1 MTEPRTG
8 GDGAEVSLVLSTA
21 PDADAAER
29 LVRQLV
35 EERLIACGNLVP
47 GVASIFRWKG
57 EVQRE
62 EEVLVLMKARTG
74 ALDRLMR
81 RIVELHPYE
90 VPEVLSFPVGKGL
103 PAYCGWVVEET
114 AEVGA

>member
-1 MTEPRTG
+1 MAVAQPA
-8 GDGAEVSLVLSTA
+8 AEVSLVVSTA
-21 PDADAAER
+21 PDLATGER
-29 LVRQLV
+29 IVRQLV

-47 GVASIFRWKG
+47 GVASLFRWKG

-62 EEVLVLMKARTG
+62 DEVLILMKTRTES
-74 ALDRLMR
+74 LDRLFGR
-81 RIVELHPYE
+81 VAELHPYE
-90 VPEVLSFPVGKGL
+90 VPELLSFVVGKGS

>member
-1 MTEPRTG
+1 MTVPTR
-8 GDGAEVSLVLSTA
+8 DAEVSLVLSTA
-21 PDADAAER
+21 PDLATAER

-47 GVASIFRWKG
+47 GVASVFRWKG

-62 EEVLVLMKARTG
+62 DEVLVLMKARTE
-74 ALDRLMR
+74 ALDRLIGR
-81 RIVELHPYE
+81 VAELHPYE
-90 VPEVLSFPVGKGL
+90 CPEVLSFPVGKGL